1 MRVHILMHIQ
11 ENSCAHNVS
20 AGSWRSSARYRGG
33 TKRNNNWPD
42 IVNRLA
48 DLCARA
54 QQEKKKFCDRVSSVP
69 QECANRRMDGCTI
82 CTARFQH

>member
-1 MRVHILMHIQ
+1 MHILMHIQ

-54 QQEKKKFCDRVSSVP
+54 QQEKKSFVTGFPLSPRNVP
-69 QECANRRMDGCTI
+69 IEGWMAVRSALLVFNI
-82 CTARFQH
+82 N